1 MFDNRQGCVIVS
13 KSRGQGTIQL
23 RRLAIEFIVIVTG
36 VLVALVA
43 EEWWSARDERIYEKE
58 LREDMVEEFRTN
70 LAILQTDLNA
80 NYAVLTSVNR
90 FADLSDEELLALPDS
105 AFAGWAS
112 GDLDWNG
119 FDPMMGNVQAL
130 VQSGN
135 LGAIA
140 DRELRLRLS
149 TWSGLLEEKTRFTGN
164 AVTFQSLVFL
174 PSAARLGADQVWTA
188 DERREL
194 RSILRTLR
202 DRIQSTIGNQERL
215 SAAATD
221 LTDYLQR

>member
-1 MFDNRQGCVIVS
+1 MNEP
-13 KSRGQGTIQL
+13 KRGSASQL
-23 RRLAIEFIVIVTG
+23 RRPVIEFAVIVTG

-43 EEWWSARDERIYEKE
+43 ESWWSERDERIYEKE

-70 LAILQTDLNA
+70 LAILEADLEE
-80 NYAVLTSVNR
+80 NYAVISRLNR
-90 FADLSDEELLALPDS
+90 FSELTDEELLALPES
-105 AFAGWAS
+105 ALTAWAS
-112 GDLDWNG
+112 GALDWAG

-130 VQSGN
+130 VRSGN

-164 AVTFQSLVFL
+164 AVTFQSLVFY
-174 PSAARLGADQVWTA
+174 PSAARLGADEIWTA
-188 DERREL
+188 AERREL
-194 RSILRTLR
+194 RSILRTLNSLMQ
-202 DRIQSTIGNQERL
+202 ITIDNQERL
-215 SAAATD
+215 NTVAKE